1 MSSASGDCSERSS
14 ETWRADWSHR
24 WALVWPA
31 LPCACGWKLAAREAY
46 RGRTLVDHVRDEIAG
61 GFRKEE
67 NLLLRECEHVDTNP
81 PQRSV
86 PHSCSAFL
94 RGSPFRRST
103 RMLDERRAYKRR
115 APQRMLDRH
124 AMVATPTSADSASLA
139 RGRSRSSQKA
149 LPWFASSSYRYF
161 INNRQPKGSLSN
173 VLSRLARGEVRA
185 RGESRRR

>member
-1 MSSASGDCSERSS
+1 MRHGELIGAIVGLWYGLHCRA
-14 ETWRADWSHR
+14 RADGSS
-24 WALVWPA
+24 P
-31 LPCACGWKLAAREAY
+31 LARHIAAAPWLITCETRS
-46 RGRTLVDHVRDEIAG
+46 RGASRRRRFFYFENASMLTRPPPP
-61 GFRKEE
+61 E
-67 NLLLRECEHVDTNP
+67 NLSPTLARL
-81 PQRSV
+81 S
-86 PHSCSAFL
+86 L

-161 INNRQPKGSLSN
+161 INNRQPKGGSLYRYIIRR
-173 VLSRLARGEVRA
+173 LYRMCSRG
-185 RGESRRR
+185 